1 MNTLR
6 SIEKI
11 ILQNDTRN
19 IASLEKFLKP
29 NFTNS
34 AAKIILENQGTVFIT
49 TGFYIVYAK
58 ASETD
63 GPPGAIA
70 LGNALKKIGYKV
82 VYITDKWSLEI
93 LKGMTNDLII
103 DFPVND
109 HENSKVF
116 AINLIKELKPSVSI
130 SIERASLMED
140 GTYRN
145 WKSQDISEY
154 NAKLDYIF
162 NNTSNT
168 IGIGDGGNEIG
179 MGNLFTEIK
188 NTRGLPD
195 KPAVTKVDELI
206 VSSCSNWGAY
216 GLICSIS
223 EIKSI
228 NLLPSLNDAKNLIKK
243 CVDLGAVEGLTGE
256 KKYAVDG
263 RDLEKDSV
271 CLNDLH
277 DYLKN
282 KAIL

>member
-1 MNTLR
+1 MNTHR

-11 ILQNDTRN
+11 VLQNDTRN
-19 IASLEKFLKP
+19 ISSLENFVKP
-29 NFTNS
+29 NFINS
-34 AAKIILENQGTVFIT
+34 AAKIILKNKGTVFIT

-82 VYITDKWSLEI
+82 VYVTDKWSIEI
-93 LKGMTNDLII
+93 LKGMTSDTII
-103 DFPVND
+103 DFPIHD
-109 HENSKVF
+109 HENSKEF
-116 AINLIKELKPSVSI
+116 AINLINELKPSVSI

-145 WKSQDISEY
+145 WKSQDISQY

-162 NNTSNT
+162 RNTSNT

-179 MGNLFTEIK
+179 MGNLFNEIK
-188 NTRGLPD
+188 KTDGLPD

-206 VSSCSNWGAY
+206 VSSCSNWGAF

-223 EIKSI
+223 EIKSV
-228 NLLPSLNDAKNLIKK
+228 NLLPSLDGAKNLIKK
-243 CVDLGAVEGLTGE
+243 SVDLGAVEGLTGE

-263 RDLEKDSV
+263 RDLHEDSI
-271 CLNDLH
+271 CLNNLH
-277 DYLKN
+277 EYLKN
-282 KAIL
+282 KSIL

>member
-19 IASLEKFLKP
+19 IASLEKFLKS

-82 VYITDKWSLEI
+82 VYITDKWSIEI

-103 DFPVND
+103 DFPVSD

-206 VSSCSNWGAY
+206 VSSLS
-216 GLICSIS
+216 LIHI
-223 EIKSI
+223 
-228 NLLPSLNDAKNLIKK
+228 
-243 CVDLGAVEGLTGE
+243 
-256 KKYAVDG
+256 
-263 RDLEKDSV
+263 
-271 CLNDLH
+271 
-277 DYLKN
+277 
-282 KAIL
+282 

>member
-82 VYITDKWSLEI
+82 VYITDKWSIEI

-103 DFPVND
+103 DFPVSD

>member
-1 MNTLR
+1 MLLTLKKMNTHR

-11 ILQNDTRN
+11 VLQNDTRN
-19 IASLEKFLKP
+19 ISSLENFLKP
-29 NFTNS
+29 NFINS
-34 AAKIILENQGTVFIT
+34 AAKIILKNKGTVFIT

-82 VYITDKWSLEI
+82 VYVTDKWSIEI
-93 LKGMTNDLII
+93 LKGMTSDTII
-103 DFPVND
+103 DFPIHD
-109 HENSKVF
+109 HENSKEF
-116 AINLIKELKPSVSI
+116 AINLINELKPSVSI

-145 WKSQDISEY
+145 WKSQDISPY

-162 NNTSNT
+162 RNTSNT

-179 MGNLFTEIK
+179 MGNLFNEIK
-188 NTRGLPD
+188 KTDGLPD

-206 VSSCSNWGAY
+206 VSSCSNWGAF

-223 EIKSI
+223 EIKSV
-228 NLLPSLNDAKNLIKK
+228 NLLPSLNSAKNLIKK
-243 CVDLGAVEGLTGE
+243 KL
-256 KKYAVDG
+256 
-263 RDLEKDSV
+263 
-271 CLNDLH
+271 
-277 DYLKN
+277 
-282 KAIL
+282 

>member
-82 VYITDKWSLEI
+82 VYITDKWSLKI

-103 DFPVND
+103 DFPVSD

>member
-34 AAKIILENQGTVFIT
+34 AAKIILENPGTVFIT

-82 VYITDKWSLEI
+82 VYITDKWSLKI

-103 DFPVND
+103 DFPVSD

>member
-34 AAKIILENQGTVFIT
+34 AAKIILENQGTVFIA

-103 DFPVND
+103 DFPVSD

>member
-19 IASLEKFLKP
+19 IASLEKFLKS

-103 DFPVND
+103 DFPVSD